1 MATRTLSELLAPYPP
16 QVQALARNTRAL
28 ICDLLPGVEEAV
40 DASGPYVSYGYAPGY
55 KGVVCYM
62 TVSRSG
68 VKLGLAGGASLPDPR
83 RLLEG
88 EGKVHRHI
96 SIASPPDLRRPGVR
110 PLVRAAAAAWR
121 GASTQQSRRTP
132 SARGLAKAR

>member
-1 MATRTLSELLAPYPP
+1 MATRTLAELLASYPP
-16 QVQALARNTRAL
+16 DVQALAWDTRTL

-88 EGKVHRHI
+88 RGKVHRHV
-96 SIASPPDLRRPGVR
+96 SIASPSDLRRPGVR

-121 GASTQQSRRTP
+121 AASNERPRLAPTP
-132 SARGLAKAR
+132 HRLAKAR